1 LDIPNRETVGG
12 PYFTGRTGKQTTIFR
27 IANVCSKAKNNLKKA
42 KFFRI
47 RIKASFLTRA
57 DTQTYRMMTSDSSF
71 PEEGS

>member
-42 KFFRI
+42 KFFP
-47 RIKASFLTRA
+47 
-57 DTQTYRMMTSDSSF
+57 DSDKSIF
-71 PEEGS
+71 FNPG